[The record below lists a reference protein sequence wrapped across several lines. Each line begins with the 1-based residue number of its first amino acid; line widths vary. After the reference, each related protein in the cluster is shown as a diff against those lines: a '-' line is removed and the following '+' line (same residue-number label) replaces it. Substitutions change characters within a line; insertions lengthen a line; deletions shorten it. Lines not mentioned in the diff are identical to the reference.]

1 MTTPRSRLLR
11 SIVAA
16 GLASL
21 ACAPAL
27 LARQGADAP
36 ASAPAP
42 ANAAE
47 RWKGAI
53 ALPGGQSLD
62 FEVVFTPGADGGPA
76 SGATVSIPAQGL
88 KDGVCNGV
96 TYTASAI
103 AFTLPLPSPEATWPS
118 FAATRDGADP
128 AKAAGTMKQAGME
141 FPFTL
146 ERLRDGETV
155 GPKRPQE
162 PNSPFPYTS
171 REVFALNSADGTKL
185 AGTLTIPEA
194 GAFGPGPHPVAL
206 LITGS
211 GQQDRDETLLGHK
224 PFLVLADHLTRAGVA
239 VLRVDDRGV
248 GGSTSGKP
256 LERCTT
262 DDFVGDALAC
272 VEALKAQPGV
282 DPKRIG
288 LIGHSEGGLIA
299 PMVAARSADVA
310 FVVLLAGPGVNGRE
324 ILMEQIPAGAK
335 ASGATEELVATIR
348 ERTGALLDAVA
359 GGDEDAIRAGARALV
374 EADPDTAKAD
384 ATMLDQTAQM
394 LAKQFSSD
402 WFRRFLTLDPCEALR
417 KTKVP
422 VLALNGSLDVQ
433 VLAWQNLPPLRAA
446 LKEAGNEDVTIEELP
461 GLNHLFQTAT
471 TGGGQEYAM
480 IEETFSPVALE
491 KVSAWV
497 RAKTGLAK

>member
-1 MTTPRSRLLR
+1 MTMPRSRLIR
-11 SIVAA
+11 SIIVI

-21 ACAPAL
+21 ASAPAL
-27 LARQGADAP
+27 VARQGADAP

-62 FEVVFTPGADGGPA
+62 FEVVFTPAQGGAGGF
-76 SGATVSIPAQGL
+76 GAAVSIPTQGL
-88 KDGVCNGV
+88 DDGACTGV
-96 TYTASAI
+96 TYTDAAI
-103 AFTLPLPSPEATWPS
+103 AFTLTLPSPEATWPA
-118 FAATRDGADP
+118 FTAMRDGADP
-128 AKAAGTMKQAGME
+128 AKAAGTMRQAGME

-146 ERLRDGETV
+146 ERLKEGETV

-162 PNSPFPYTS
+162 PKAPFPYTS
-171 REVFALNSADGTKL
+171 REVFALNSADGTKI

-239 VLRVDDRGV
+239 VLRVDDRAV

-256 LERCTT
+256 LEECTT

-272 VEALKAQPGV
+272 VELLKTRPEV
-282 DPKRIG
+282 DAKRIG

-299 PMVAARSADVA
+299 PMVAAKSADVA

-324 ILMEQIPAGAK
+324 ILMEQVPAGAK
-335 ASGATEELVATIR
+335 AGGATEELVAAIR

-359 GGDEDAIRAGARALV
+359 GGDEDAIRAAARALV

-384 ATMLDQTAQM
+384 AAMLDQTAQM
-394 LAKQFSSD
+394 LAQQFSSA
-402 WFRRFLTLDPCEALR
+402 WFRRFLTLDPCEAVR
-417 KTKVP
+417 KTRVP

-446 LKEAGNEDVTIEELP
+446 LAQAGNEDVTIEELP

-471 TGGGQEYAM
+471 TGAGEEYAT

-497 RAKTGLAK
+497 RLKTGLAK